1 MPAKGSKKVGGKW
14 VKPAV
19 QRVAKPAPKSRK
31 RKAARDL
38 VPLTAYNGW
47 QRLVMTRGVAKDLN
61 PMGSVMQAIRD
72 QVRAHLRKRRRVGDV
87 GEMLQRLF
95 DASLIHRLR
104 PGHLANFSIEEDDIP
119 DGATYVASDSDSDS
133 EEVEEAEVEKAGS
146 GPAAGAGLLR
156 ARGPPRGCVGPCAGG
171 PPRRASRIGS
181 AAARRGGGGGQ
192 GKAWGRRSTRPANPQ
207 TAVWRVC
214 PSCEAISGPPTSA
227 PLSCA
232 SGARGRLTS
241 LTTVPMM

>member
-61 PMGSVMQAIRD
+61 PMGSVMQAIRN

-133 EEVEEAEVEKAGS
+133 EEEEEEEEEKEEEEKEEKEEE
-146 GPAAGAGLLR
+146 R
-156 ARGPPRGCVGPCAGG
+156 E
-171 PPRRASRIGS
+171 
-181 AAARRGGGGGQ
+181 
-192 GKAWGRRSTRPANPQ
+192 GRRKR
-207 TAVWRVC
+207 RKK
-214 PSCEAISGPPTSA
+214 EEREEGRE
-227 PLSCA
+227 
-232 SGARGRLTS
+232 ARGREGRGREGREGRKGRRERKKGPKKKKGKGRKEGRKE
-241 LTTVPMM
+241 TTRN

>member
-61 PMGSVMQAIRD
+61 PMGSVMQAIRN

-133 EEVEEAEVEKAGS
+133 EEEEEEEEEKEEEADQPQEPVCCVLVDHLAGAS
-146 GPAAGAGLLR
+146 GPARAGLLDALAASGVQR
-156 ARGPPRGCVGPCAGG
+156 HAVEGAEDKGRHGGDEVQGPQTRKPRFGGFARPARPYQA
-171 PPRRASRIGS
+171 PPRRPPCHALLV
-181 AAARRGGGGGQ
+181 RGG
-192 GKAWGRRSTRPANPQ
+192 
-207 TAVWRVC
+207 V
-214 PSCEAISGPPTSA
+214 
-227 PLSCA
+227 
-232 SGARGRLTS
+232 
-241 LTTVPMM
+241 